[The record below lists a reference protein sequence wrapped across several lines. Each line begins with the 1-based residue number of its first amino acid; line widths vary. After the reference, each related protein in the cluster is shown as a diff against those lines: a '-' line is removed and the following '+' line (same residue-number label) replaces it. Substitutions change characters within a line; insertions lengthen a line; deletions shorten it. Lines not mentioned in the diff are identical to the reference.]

1 MTLRDLPGDRR
12 HLRLD
17 VGDGQRFSNVP
28 LTLPRPGSIA
38 GRVTDA
44 RGEPVAYRTVRAFQ
58 RLERIDGSFGV
69 RGLPVDATDAQGRY
83 LIAGLPPGEYYV
95 MASLD
100 ADSLARTF
108 YPDAIRLDHAVPVT
122 VRPADDVSGIDIH
135 GREVPR
141 STVEGSV
148 TSAPDGGGVMISLT
162 SSTGEPDSRRT
173 AAPDASGRFRIEGVP
188 AGTFWLVAHPAQDA
202 GAAATGATWTA
213 MEIETTGRTVV
224 RRSLALQPG
233 YAIVGRVTTVRSDVP
248 VGLAAARLQLQGL
261 DERSRAAL
269 RGGAAMR
276 PVAGAG
282 DTVRFASVP
291 AGPYRLIA
299 LPTDEMWPLSI
310 EIDGESRLDG
320 RFVVGPD
327 SVPTFT
333 VTYTDQPGVLDG
345 AVRDAAGRAL
355 AGRIVV
361 VFPADAAR
369 WSYSAGDFAADV
381 SDADGRFE
389 VKGLLPGPFLV
400 GVLRRAA
407 ANPMPSRSLFES
419 LAPDATAVTLPPAGR
434 TTVAIVASGR

>member
-1 MTLRDLPGDRR
+1 
-12 HLRLD
+12 
-17 VGDGQRFSNVP
+17 
-28 LTLPRPGSIA
+28 
-38 GRVTDA
+38 
-44 RGEPVAYRTVRAFQ
+44 
-58 RLERIDGSFGV
+58 
-69 RGLPVDATDAQGRY
+69 
-83 LIAGLPPGEYYV
+83 
-95 MASLD
+95 
-100 ADSLARTF
+100 
-108 YPDAIRLDHAVPVT
+108 
-122 VRPADDVSGIDIH
+122 
-135 GREVPR
+135 
-141 STVEGSV
+141 
-148 TSAPDGGGVMISLT
+148 
-162 SSTGEPDSRRT
+162 
-173 AAPDASGRFRIEGVP
+173 
-188 AGTFWLVAHPAQDA
+188 
-202 GAAATGATWTA
+202 
-213 MEIETTGRTVV
+213 
-224 RRSLALQPG
+224 
-233 YAIVGRVTTVRSDVP
+233 
-248 VGLAAARLQLQGL
+248 LAAARLQLQGL

-276 PVAGAG
+276 PVAGAVYA
-282 DTVRFASVP
+282 VRFASVP

-299 LPTDEMWPLSI
+299 LPTDEMWPRSI

-434 TTVAIVASGR
+434 TTVAIVASGG